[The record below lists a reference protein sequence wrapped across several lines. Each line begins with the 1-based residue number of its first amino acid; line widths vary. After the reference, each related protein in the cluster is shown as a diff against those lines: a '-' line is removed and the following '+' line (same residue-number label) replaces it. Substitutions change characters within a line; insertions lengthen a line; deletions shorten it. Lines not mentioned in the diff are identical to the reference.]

1 MLTQRIYILGE
12 KHLTIKALKLLDN
25 LNHELIELPYSF
37 PTDKLDFLGEAQL
50 IFVNLETEQEEE
62 GLNKIYPLR
71 KHFPNTPIILIALE
85 KQLSITQ
92 IVQSWRDGVTDY
104 LIPPFGNEELSTIL
118 RYYLESND
126 EKKPLF
132 SFLSLFGLGKEVGFL
147 PSTVK
152 IQPSLIV
159 NEQESDLFI
168 HFFGVLRLT
177 NHGKKVQT
185 PKGTRLKS
193 VLAYLLYHKKTAIHR
208 DKFQRRFWHDFSIDS
223 GRNNLNVTVTHIR
236 RHFQPILN
244 FEIIVFQNDCFSINH
259 NPNIQTDVHLFI
271 QYFEQAKQLE
281 RVGDS
286 KGAVAGYKSAIEMYK
301 SDFLEDLWHEEWTIP
316 IREELQEKYIAAL
329 DYVSSNQIENKQF
342 GEAIESLRQIL
353 SKDDCWEEAH
363 RKLMFCY
370 VECGK
375 IDRAIR
381 QYQECEKVLKQ
392 KLEVAPSKATIEL
405 FKRLKSY
412 IHQA

>member
-1 MLTQRIYILGE
+1 MFPKRIYILGE
-12 KHLTIKALKLLDN
+12 KHLTVRAMKLMDN
-25 LNHELIELPYSF
+25 FTHEITELPYSF
-37 PTDKLDFLGEAQL
+37 PTDKLDFLGEAHL
-50 IFVNLETEQEEE
+50 IFVNLETDQEEE

-71 KHFPNTPIILIALE
+71 NHFPNTPIILIALE

-104 LIPPFGNEELSTIL
+104 LIPPFGNEELSTIV
-118 RYYLESND
+118 RYYLESTD
-126 EKKPLF
+126 EKKPLS
-132 SFLSLFGLGKEVGFL
+132 SFLSLFGLGQEVGFM
-147 PSTVK
+147 PSSVR
-152 IQPSLIV
+152 IQPSLV
-159 NEQESDLFI
+159 ENEQDSDLFI
-168 HFFGVLRLT
+168 HFFGVLRMST
-177 NHGKKVQT
+177 HGKKVQN

-193 VLAYLLYHKKTAIHR
+193 VLAYLLFHKKTSIHR
-208 DKFQRRFWHDFSIDS
+208 DKFQRRFWHDFSPDS
-223 GRNNLNVTVTHIR
+223 GRNNLNVTVTHLR
-236 RHFQPILN
+236 RHFQPLLN
-244 FEIIVFQNDCFSINH
+244 FEIVVFQNDCFSINS
-259 NPNIQTDVHLFI
+259 NPCIQSDVHLFM

-281 RVGDS
+281 RLGDNKAAIAS
-286 KGAVAGYKSAIEMYK
+286 YKSAIDMYK

-329 DYVSSNQIENKQF
+329 NYVSNDQIENKQF

-381 QYQECEKVLKQ
+381 QFQECEKVLKQ
-392 KLEVAPSKATIEL
+392 KLEVAPSKATLEF
-405 FKRLKSY
+405 FKSLKSNV
-412 IHQA
+412 H